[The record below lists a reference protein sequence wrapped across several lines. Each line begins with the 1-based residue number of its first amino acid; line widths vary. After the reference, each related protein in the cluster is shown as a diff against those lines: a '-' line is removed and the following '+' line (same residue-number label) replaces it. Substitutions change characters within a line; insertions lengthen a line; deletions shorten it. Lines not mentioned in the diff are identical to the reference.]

1 MIQGIQRGGGFSLFQ
16 LVEYIPG
23 GNTAP
28 LRGGFLGSAPFPTE
42 PFQISDGRFRSMVD
56 LPFWGMDALKWGNP
70 ARCGFQSLQLP
81 GQAQG
86 NPRCSSGV
94 KRTPSNNIRIS
105 QSPAGVKSTPSFCA
119 RRRYS
124 APGSAGRRRRH
135 GRDRKTSI
143 RAVMSGPAGAQ
154 HHYQAAHFPGQLGLC
169 RCLSPGTGGG
179 LPAVELLVLH
189 LVSLR
194 CQQPGPPDLDRIAS
208 AQRSGDRSHRCWDL
222 QSTADA

>member
-1 MIQGIQRGGGFSLFQ
+1 MIQGIQRRRLFP
-16 LVEYIPG
+16 VPACRIHTGRKYR
-23 GNTAP
+23 TAP
-28 LRGGFLGSAPFPTE
+28 QRFPGSSSVPDGAVSNIGRPFSQHGRSPLFGYGCPQVGQSCPMRLPE
-42 PFQISDGRFRSMVD
+42 PPVAGTS
-56 LPFWGMDALKWGNP
+56 
-70 ARCGFQSLQLP
+70 P
-81 GQAQG
+81 GQ
-86 NPRCSSGV
+86 PRCSSGV
-94 KRTPSNNIRIS
+94 KWTPSNNIGIS
-105 QSPAGVKSTPSFCA
+105 QSPAAVKSTPSFCA
-119 RRRYS
+119 RRRCS

-194 CQQPGPPDLDRIAS
+194 CQQPGPPDLGRIAS
-208 AQRSGDRSHRCWDL
+208 AQRSGDRSQRRWDL

>member
-56 LPFWGMDALKWGNP
+56 LPFLGMDALKWGNP

-86 NPRCSSGV
+86 NPQCSSGV
-94 KRTPSNNIRIS
+94 KRTPSNNIGIS
-105 QSPAGVKSTPSFCA
+105 QSPAAVKSTPSFCA
-119 RRRYS
+119 RQRYS

-143 RAVMSGPAGAQ
+143 RAVMSGPSWCPASLSGGP
-154 HHYQAAHFPGQLGLC
+154 FPGPAGPLPLPVPKDG
-169 RCLSPGTGGG
+169 RGF
-179 LPAVELLVLH
+179 PAVELLVLH

-194 CQQPGPPDLDRIAS
+194 CQQPGPPDLGRIAS